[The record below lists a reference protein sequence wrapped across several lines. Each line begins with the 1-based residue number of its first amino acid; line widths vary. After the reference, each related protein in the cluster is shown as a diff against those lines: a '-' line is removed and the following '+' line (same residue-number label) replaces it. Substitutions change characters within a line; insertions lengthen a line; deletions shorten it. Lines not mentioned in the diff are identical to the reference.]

1 MDKGED
7 VYFKIIL
14 IYKQKTSWKK
24 KMKEKHK
31 TQRQISAPTAS
42 QILTCSPIPKMK
54 TTFLKRYS
62 AATVKERKMVNFEC

>member
-1 MDKGED
+1 
-7 VYFKIIL
+7 
-14 IYKQKTSWKK
+14 
-24 KMKEKHK
+24 MKEKHK